1 MKKLII
7 LVLALAAGQIVS
19 AQQKSKTNY
28 MSISIFEQAGRI
40 DHVIVTRTDTAQET
54 KEVKIKVRE
63 ASVEKA
69 LTDEDAALMQLLTP
83 YYNKGWKLVSFTVD
97 NSILNGSDFSKT
109 FRYYFSKDEL

>member
-40 DHVIVTRTDTAQET
+40 DYMIVTRTDTAQET
-54 KEVKIKVRE
+54 KDVKIKLGL
-63 ASVEKA
+63 ASAQKV
-69 LTDEDAALMQLLTP
+69 LTDEDAALMQLLNP
-83 YYNKGWKLVSFTVD
+83 YYNKGWRLVSFAVD
-97 NSILNGSDFSKT
+97 NSIFTGSDYSKT